1 MRARKT
7 SCTCRST
14 SVLEARGMPSE
25 RLVLRPPEAGHKI
38 LIAERGRRGPDCATV
53 PPIEGAGIGREVV
66 RAAGTAIDAGVAGAF
81 GGRRRIAWYPVPAG
95 ERAMFQYGDML
106 PEATLGSIREYV
118 VGLKGPLTTPVS
130 GGFRSLNV
138 TLRRALDLYA
148 NVRPIYWIPG
158 VPSPVTHPERLD
170 IVIFREGTEDVY
182 AGIEWESGSPEARR
196 MVEIL
201 DKEFHARVRPDS
213 GIGVKPVSETGSK
226 RLVRKAIRYAID
238 NDRKSVTLVHKG
250 NIMKYTEGAFRTWG
264 YEVARLEFRESTIP
278 WDDVVKM
285 YDGKA
290 PDGKVV
296 IKDVIADNMFQQ
308 LLLRPEEYDILA
320 TTNLNGDYL
329 SDAAAA
335 QIGGLGVAAGGN
347 IRDALALFEA
357 LHGNAPKDPGVDKGN
372 PTAERRARGMMVE
385 YLGWREAAIRLRS
398 AGKTG
403 VGSKVVTYD
412 LARLMPRAQEGRTSA
427 FAPAVVDPMH
437 AAGPGTPA
445 PAPPAGRNPRRPPG
459 GGRAA

>member
-7 SCTCRST
+7 SCTCPST

-38 LIAERGRRGPDCATV
+38 LIAERGLRVPDD
-53 PPIEGAGIGREVV
+53 PIIPLIEGDGVGAEVV
-66 RAAGTAIDAGVAGAF
+66 RAARTAIDAAVAGAF

-95 ERAMFQYGDML
+95 EGAMFQYGDML

-138 TLRRALDLYA
+138 TLRRKLDLYA
-148 NVRPIYWIPG
+148 NVRPVYWIPG

-182 AGIEWESGSPEARR
+182 AGIEWEKGTPEARR
-196 MVEIL
+196 LIEIL
-201 DKEFHARVRPDS
+201 DTEFHVRVRADS

-226 RLVRKAIRYAID
+226 RLVRKAIRDAID
-238 NDRKSVTLVHKG
+238 NGRKSVTLVHKG

-264 YEVARLEFRESTIP
+264 YEDAKIEVRESTIP
-278 WDDVVKM
+278 WDDGVKA
-285 YDGKA
+285 YG
-290 PDGKVV
+290 GKVPDRKNV
-296 IKDVIADNMFQQ
+296 IKDGIADNMFQQ
-308 LLLRPEEYDILA
+308 LLLRPEEYDVLA

-335 QIGGLGVAAGGN
+335 QIGGLGGGAGGDN
-347 IRDALALFEA
+347 RGGPPAVR
-357 LHGNAPKDPGVDKGN
+357 PG
-372 PTAERRARGMMVE
+372 P
-385 YLGWREAAIRLRS
+385 
-398 AGKTG
+398 AG
-403 VGSKVVTYD
+403 
-412 LARLMPRAQEGRTSA
+412 AAQEGR
-427 FAPAVVDPMH
+427 
-437 AAGPGTPA
+437 
-445 PAPPAGRNPRRPPG
+445 R
-459 GGRAA
+459 

>member
-1 MRARKT
+1 
-7 SCTCRST
+7 
-14 SVLEARGMPSE
+14 MPSE

-38 LIAERGRRGPDCATV
+38 LITGSGLRVPDDPV
-53 PPIEGAGIGREVV
+53 IPLIEGDGIGPEVV
-66 RAAGTAIDAGVAGAF
+66 RAARTAIDAAVAGAF
-81 GGRRRIAWYPVPAG
+81 GGRRRIGWYPVPAG

-106 PEATLGSIREYV
+106 PEATLGAIREYV

-130 GGFRSLNV
+130 VGFRSLNV
-138 TLRRALDLYA
+138 ALRKALDLYA
-148 NVRPIYWIPG
+148 NVRPVYWIPG

-182 AGIEWESGSPEARR
+182 AGIEWEKGSPEARR
-196 MVEIL
+196 MIEVL
-201 DKEFHARVRPDS
+201 DKEFHAQVRPDS
-213 GIGVKPVSETGSK
+213 GIGLKPVSETGSK

-238 NDRKSVTLVHKG
+238 NGRKSVTLVHKG

-264 YEVARLEFRESTIP
+264 YDVARDEFRESTIP
-278 WDDVVKM
+278 WDDVMKS
-285 YDGKA
+285 YGGKA
-290 PDGKVV
+290 PKGKVV

-347 IRDALALFEA
+347 IGDARALFEPV
-357 LHGNAPKDPGVDKGN
+357 HGSAPKYAGLDKVN
-372 PTAERRARGMMVE
+372 PTAEILAGVMMLD
-385 YLGWREAAIRLRS
+385 YLGWREAAGRLR
-398 AGKTG
+398 AAVKAV

-412 LARLMPRAQEGRTSA
+412 LARLMPGAKEVPTSA
-427 FAPAVVDPMH
+427 FTRAIVDAMD
-437 AAGPGTPA
+437 GE
-445 PAPPAGRNPRRPPG
+445 GR
-459 GGRAA
+459 